1 MPLGHPGVDGSTAP
15 GSDASDVG
23 TDASTTPGLPDAAQD
38 AAAAAAQDAADAAPI
53 GPPAVRYIGRFD
65 LSKPDAPSAEWSG
78 SAMEAR
84 FSGTQVAARL
94 GGSNNYFD
102 VVLDGVVQP
111 VIKTSGQASNAI
123 ATGLAAGT
131 HDVLVF
137 RRDEAFDNPATFSGF
152 DFGSGALLAPPP
164 APARRIE
171 IVGDSISAGYG
182 DECANASTGFSAA
195 TENEYVAYG
204 PLAARALG
212 ADVHV
217 IAWSGKGLYR
227 NLDGSTTETM
237 PILWK
242 RTIPTDASS
251 HWDSSQWIP
260 DVVVINLGTND
271 YNAGGGDPS
280 ASFQS
285 TYLQF
290 VEQLEACIR
299 ACSSSARSGRCSEA
313 RATLPSRR
321 PSRTSCR
328 CGATRVTRACGSSS
342 SPRRTAAPMGPGADA
357 IHPNAAE
364 HQKMATVLEAAVRS
378 ALGWRLP
385 RARARGLARPGARG
399 AGETAALPEVRGLRA
414 PPPHEPRFPG
424 TRAHGPGDGAEAPA
438 RGPFRHGV
446 EPHARQGRTVDR

>member
-1 MPLGHPGVDGSTAP
+1 MSAAWWFALLAAACGHGSSDGGGGNLSSGHPGVDGSAAP
-15 GSDASDVG
+15 GFDASDVAM
-23 TDASTTPGLPDAAQD
+23 DASTTPGLSDAAQD
-38 AAAAAAQDAADAAPI
+38 AVATGEQDAVAMGAPDATPA

-65 LSKPDAPSAEWSG
+65 VSKPDAPSAEWSG

-84 FSGTQVAARL
+84 FSGTQVSARL

-137 RRDEAFDNPATFSGF
+137 RRDEAFDNPATFTGF

-182 DECANASTGFSAA
+182 DECPNASTGFSAA
-195 TENEYVAYG
+195 TENEYIAYG
-204 PLAARALG
+204 PVTARALG

-227 NLDGSTTETM
+227 NLDGSMTETM
-237 PILWK
+237 PILWQ

-251 HWDSSQWIP
+251 RWDPSRWIP
-260 DVVVINLGTND
+260 NVVVINLGTND

-290 VEQLEACIR
+290 VEQLEAAYPGVFILG
-299 ACSSSARSGRCSEA
+299 AVGPMLGGSSYAAVKKAISNVVSMRSDAGDARVRLVEFP
-313 RATLPSRR
+313 TQD
-321 PSRTSCR
+321 
-328 CGATRVTRACGSSS
+328 CGSDGSGCGCDS
-342 SPRRTAAPMGPGADA
+342 
-357 IHPNAAE
+357 HPNAAE
-364 HQKMATVLEAAVRS
+364 HQKMATVLQAAMRS
-378 ALGWRLP
+378 ALGW
-385 RARARGLARPGARG
+385 
-399 AGETAALPEVRGLRA
+399 
-414 PPPHEPRFPG
+414 
-424 TRAHGPGDGAEAPA
+424 
-438 RGPFRHGV
+438 
-446 EPHARQGRTVDR
+446 

>member
-1 MPLGHPGVDGSTAP
+1 MTLGHPGVDGSTAP
-15 GSDASDVG
+15 RSDASDVA
-23 TDASTTPGLPDAAQD
+23 TDASIAPGLPDAAQD
-38 AAAAAAQDAADAAPI
+38 AAATAAQDATLTVARDA
-53 GPPAVRYIGRFD
+53 PPAVRYIGRFD
-65 LSKPDAPSAEWSG
+65 VSKPDAPSAEWSG

-84 FSGTQVAARL
+84 FSGTQVSARL

-195 TENEYVAYG
+195 TENEYIAYG
-204 PLAARALG
+204 PLTARALG

-227 NLDGSTTETM
+227 NLDGSMTETM
-237 PILWK
+237 PILWQ
-242 RTIPTDASS
+242 RTIPTDTSS
-251 HWDSSQWIP
+251 HWDPSQWIP
-260 DVVVINLGTND
+260 NVVVINLGTND

-280 ASFQS
+280 AGFQS

-290 VEQLEACIR
+290 VEQLEGAYPGVFILGAVGPMLGGSSYASVKKAISNVVSMRSDAGDARMRLVEFPTQDCGSDGSGCGCDSTR
-299 ACSSSARSGRCSEA
+299 TRRSTRRWRPCSRPRCAARSG
-313 RATLPSRR
+313 LVI
-321 PSRTSCR
+321 
-328 CGATRVTRACGSSS
+328 CGTRVAS
-342 SPRRTAAPMGPGADA
+342 
-357 IHPNAAE
+357 
-364 HQKMATVLEAAVRS
+364 
-378 ALGWRLP
+378 W
-385 RARARGLARPGARG
+385 
-399 AGETAALPEVRGLRA
+399 RA
-414 PPPHEPRFPG
+414 P
-424 TRAHGPGDGAEAPA
+424 
-438 RGPFRHGV
+438 
-446 EPHARQGRTVDR
+446 